1 VAPDPRNRV
10 NATGV
15 GASIVRPDAIAKVRG
30 EFEFATDL
38 RAAGMLWGATL
49 RSPHP
54 LARILRVDLTPAK
67 RIPGVRAVL
76 GAWDVPVNRFGAVN
90 KDTPV
95 LADDMVR
102 YVGEP
107 VAIVAAET
115 PALARQAIDAIVV
128 SYEPMRPVTDALEA
142 LAAGHVYRHVSVTH
156 GDPDIEGEVQA
167 EGEYLTPRQDHSFLA
182 PDAGL
187 ARPDGRGGVE
197 VIGASQW
204 VHADREQIAACLALP
219 EEKVLVVN
227 SGIGGSFGGRV
238 SMTWQVH
245 GALLALHTGR
255 PVKFV
260 YSRRETFL
268 ARYHRHPSRIWL
280 RHHANRDGSIVK
292 LEARILLEDG
302 PYSHTAAAGIGNSCS
317 LIQGPY
323 SVPNAA
329 IEGWAVA
336 TNNGMCGSMR
346 GFGVVEPIFAC
357 ESNMDRLAR
366 TLGMDGA
373 ELRRRNLIK
382 SGDTWTFR
390 QVQDRPAPVSEL
402 VDLCQAMPLPPV
414 PPADESISERA
425 GLPGGVATPTRRRH
439 VRRGVGLA
447 AAVKNTCF
455 SEGCPVNST
464 ALLTLQNGIATVDC
478 AAAEV
483 GQGFVAIAIQI
494 VQSTLGVNEVRVA
507 GCDTAMPPA
516 ASTDAQQQTITSG
529 PAIHLAAIRLKER
542 FLEFFGREHGLDA
555 TTLDIQ
561 DDFVVSRQ
569 GDRLAAVAE
578 AAMGLVFRA
587 TERFDQRTTRPV
599 DDPHAPEP
607 VHVALSFSANRCVV
621 DVDAELGLARVVQMD
636 VVQDA
641 GRVAHPALALGQVT
655 GGSLMGLGF
664 ALSESLDY
672 RDGRPVNGD
681 WRDYHLPRMTD
692 APVVNCRFVESP
704 GPGIPFGFNGI
715 GEMPHV
721 QAPAAILSALR
732 AATGRDLPAAPATAE
747 RIALIERDT
756 LPMRLSDSAID
767 AFKGPGRA
775 RIGKFL
781 RFQRVEE

>member
-1 VAPDPRNRV
+1 MAPDPRSTG
-10 NATGV
+10 NAAGIGT
-15 GASIVRPDAIAKVRG
+15 SIVRPDAIAKVRG

-38 RAAGMLWGATL
+38 RVAGMLWGATL

-54 LARILRVDLTPAK
+54 LARILKVDLTPAK

-76 GAWDVPVNRFGAVN
+76 GAWDVPVNTFGAVD

-115 PALARQAIDAIVV
+115 PALARQAIDAIMVT
-128 SYEPMRPVTDALEA
+128 YEPMRPVTDALEA
-142 LAAGHVYRHVSVTH
+142 LAAGHVYRHVSITH
-156 GDPDIEGEVQA
+156 GDPDVVGDVQA

-187 ARPDGRGGVE
+187 ARPDGSGGVE

-260 YSRRETFL
+260 YSRREAFL
-268 ARYHRHPSRIWL
+268 ARYHRHPSRIWV
-280 RHHANRDGSIVK
+280 RHHANRDGTLVK

-323 SVPNAA
+323 NVPNAS

-366 TLGMDGA
+366 TLGLAGA
-373 ELRRRNLIK
+373 ELRRRNLIR

-390 QVQDRPAPVSEL
+390 QVQERPAPVSEL

-414 PPADESISERA
+414 PSAEDLSP
-425 GLPGGVATPTRRRH
+425 LPGGVATPTRARH

-464 ALLTLQNGIATVDC
+464 ALVTLRDGIATVDC

-494 VQSTLGVNEVRVA
+494 VRSTLGVSDVRIA
-507 GCDTAMPPA
+507 RCDTAMPPA

-529 PAIHLAAIRLKER
+529 PAIHLAAARLKER
-542 FLEFFGREHGLDA
+542 FLRFFGREHDLDA
-555 TTLDIQ
+555 ETLDIR
-561 DDFVVSRQ
+561 DDFVVSHH
-569 GDRLAAVAE
+569 GDRLAPVAE
-578 AAMGLVFRA
+578 AGMGLVFRA
-587 TERFDQRTTRPV
+587 TERFDQRSTRPV
-599 DDPHAPEP
+599 DAPHVPEP
-607 VHVALSFSANRCVV
+607 VHVALAFSANRCVV
-621 DVDAELGLARVVQMD
+621 DVDVELGLVRVVQID
-636 VVQDA
+636 VAQDA
-641 GRVAHPALALGQVT
+641 GRVVNPALALGQVA
-655 GGSLMGLGF
+655 GGSLMGLGL

-672 RDGRPVNGD
+672 RDGQPLNGD
-681 WRDYHLPRMTD
+681 WRDYRLPRMAD
-692 APVVNCRFVESP
+692 APVVNCSFVERPVS
-704 GPGIPFGFNGI
+704 GIPLGFNGI

-732 AATGRDLPAAPATAE
+732 AATGLDLPQAPATAE
-747 RIALIERDT
+747 RVAPIHSGS

-767 AFKGPGRA
+767 AFKGPGRT

>member
-1 VAPDPRNRV
+1 MAPDPRSTG
-10 NATGV
+10 NAAGIGT
-15 GASIVRPDAIAKVRG
+15 SIVRPDAIAKVRG

-38 RAAGMLWGATL
+38 RVAGMLWGATL

-54 LARILRVDLTPAK
+54 LARILKVDLTPAK

-76 GAWDVPVNRFGAVN
+76 GAWDVPVNTFGAVD

-115 PALARQAIDAIVV
+115 PALARQAIDAIMVT
-128 SYEPMRPVTDALEA
+128 YEPMRPVTDALEA
-142 LAAGHVYRHVSVTH
+142 LAAGHVYRHVSITH
-156 GDPDIEGEVQA
+156 GDPDVVGDVQA

-187 ARPDGRGGVE
+187 ARPDGSGGVE

-260 YSRRETFL
+260 YSRREAFL
-268 ARYHRHPSRIWL
+268 ARYHRHPSRIWV
-280 RHHANRDGSIVK
+280 RHHANRDGTLVK

-323 SVPNAA
+323 NVPNAS

-366 TLGMDGA
+366 TLGLAGA
-373 ELRRRNLIK
+373 ELRRRNLIR

-390 QVQDRPAPVSEL
+390 QVQERPAPVSEL

-414 PPADESISERA
+414 PSAEDLSP
-425 GLPGGVATPTRRRH
+425 LPGGVATPTRARH

-464 ALLTLQNGIATVDC
+464 ALVTLRDGIATVDC

-494 VQSTLGVNEVRVA
+494 VRSTLGVSDVRIA
-507 GCDTAMPPA
+507 RCDTAMPPA

-529 PAIHLAAIRLKER
+529 PAIHLAAARLKER
-542 FLEFFGREHGLDA
+542 FLRFFGREHDLDA
-555 TTLDIQ
+555 ETLDIR
-561 DDFVVSRQ
+561 DDFVVSHH
-569 GDRLAAVAE
+569 GDRLAPVAE
-578 AAMGLVFRA
+578 AGMGLVFRA
-587 TERFDQRTTRPV
+587 TERFDQRSTRPV
-599 DDPHAPEP
+599 DAPHVPEP
-607 VHVALSFSANRCVV
+607 VHVALAFSANRCVV
-621 DVDAELGLARVVQMD
+621 DVDVELGLVRVVQMD
-636 VVQDA
+636 VAQDA
-641 GRVAHPALALGQVT
+641 GRVVNPALALGQVA
-655 GGSLMGLGF
+655 GGSLMGLGL

-672 RDGRPVNGD
+672 RDGQPLNGD
-681 WRDYHLPRMTD
+681 WRDYRLPRMAD
-692 APVVNCRFVESP
+692 APVVNCSFVERPVS
-704 GPGIPFGFNGI
+704 GIPLGFNGI

-732 AATGRDLPAAPATAE
+732 AATGLDLPQAPATAE
-747 RIALIERDT
+747 RVTSIHSDS

-767 AFKGPGRA
+767 AFKGPGRT

>member
-1 VAPDPRNRV
+1 MAPDPRSTG
-10 NATGV
+10 NAAGIGT
-15 GASIVRPDAIAKVRG
+15 SIVRPDAIAKVRG

-38 RAAGMLWGATL
+38 RVAGMLWGATL

-54 LARILRVDLTPAK
+54 LARILKVDLTPAK

-76 GAWDVPVNRFGAVN
+76 GAWDVPVNTFGAVD

-115 PALARQAIDAIVV
+115 PALARQAIDAIMVT
-128 SYEPMRPVTDALEA
+128 YEPMRPVTDALEA
-142 LAAGHVYRHVSVTH
+142 LAAGHVYRHVSITH
-156 GDPDIEGEVQA
+156 GDPDVVGDVQA

-187 ARPDGRGGVE
+187 ARPDGSGGVE

-260 YSRRETFL
+260 YSRREAFL
-268 ARYHRHPSRIWL
+268 ARYHRHPSRIWV
-280 RHHANRDGSIVK
+280 RHHANRDGTLVK

-323 SVPNAA
+323 NVPNAS

-366 TLGMDGA
+366 TLGLAGA
-373 ELRRRNLIK
+373 ELRRRNLIR

-390 QVQDRPAPVSEL
+390 QVQERPAPVSEL

-414 PPADESISERA
+414 PSAEDLSP
-425 GLPGGVATPTRRRH
+425 LPGGVATPTRARH

-464 ALLTLQNGIATVDC
+464 ALVTLRDGIATVDC

-494 VQSTLGVNEVRVA
+494 VRSTLGVSDVRIA
-507 GCDTAMPPA
+507 RCDTAMPPA

-529 PAIHLAAIRLKER
+529 PAIHLAAARLKER
-542 FLEFFGREHGLDA
+542 FLRFFGREHDLDA
-555 TTLDIQ
+555 ETLDIR
-561 DDFVVSRQ
+561 DDFVVSHH
-569 GDRLAAVAE
+569 GDRLAPVAE
-578 AAMGLVFRA
+578 AGMGLVFRA
-587 TERFDQRTTRPV
+587 TERFDQRSTRPV
-599 DDPHAPEP
+599 DAPHVPEP
-607 VHVALSFSANRCVV
+607 VHVALAFSANRCVV
-621 DVDAELGLARVVQMD
+621 DVDVELGLVRVVQID
-636 VVQDA
+636 VAQDA
-641 GRVAHPALALGQVT
+641 GRVVNPALALGQVA
-655 GGSLMGLGF
+655 GGSLMGLGL

-672 RDGRPVNGD
+672 RDGQPLNGD
-681 WRDYHLPRMTD
+681 WRDYRLPRMAD
-692 APVVNCRFVESP
+692 APVVNCSFVERPVS
-704 GPGIPFGFNGI
+704 GIPLGFNGI

-732 AATGRDLPAAPATAE
+732 AATGLDLPQAPATAE
-747 RIALIERDT
+747 RVTSIHSDS

-767 AFKGPGRA
+767 AFKGPGRT

>member
-1 VAPDPRNRV
+1 M
-10 NATGV
+10 
-15 GASIVRPDAIAKVRG
+15 VRPDAIAKVRG

-38 RAAGMLWGATL
+38 RVAGMLWGATL

-54 LARILRVDLTPAK
+54 LARILKVDLTPAK

-76 GAWDVPVNRFGAVN
+76 GAWDVPVNTFGAVD

-115 PALARQAIDAIVV
+115 PALARQAIDAIMVT
-128 SYEPMRPVTDALEA
+128 YEPMRPVTDALEA
-142 LAAGHVYRHVSVTH
+142 LAAGHVYRHVSITH
-156 GDPDIEGEVQA
+156 GDPDVVGDVQA

-187 ARPDGRGGVE
+187 ARPDGSGGVE

-260 YSRRETFL
+260 YSRREAFL
-268 ARYHRHPSRIWL
+268 ARYHRHPSRIWV
-280 RHHANRDGSIVK
+280 RHHANRDGTLVK

-323 SVPNAA
+323 NVPNAS

-366 TLGMDGA
+366 TLGLAGA
-373 ELRRRNLIK
+373 ELRRRNLIR

-390 QVQDRPAPVSEL
+390 QVQERPAPVSEL

-414 PPADESISERA
+414 PSAEDLSP
-425 GLPGGVATPTRRRH
+425 LPGGVATPTRARH

-464 ALLTLQNGIATVDC
+464 ALVTLRDGIATVDC

-494 VQSTLGVNEVRVA
+494 VRSTLGVSDVRIA
-507 GCDTAMPPA
+507 RCDTAMPPA

-529 PAIHLAAIRLKER
+529 PAIHLAAARLKER
-542 FLEFFGREHGLDA
+542 FLRFFGREHDLDA
-555 TTLDIQ
+555 ETLDIR
-561 DDFVVSRQ
+561 DDFVVSHH
-569 GDRLAAVAE
+569 GDRLAPVAE
-578 AAMGLVFRA
+578 AGMGLVFRA
-587 TERFDQRTTRPV
+587 TERFDQRSTRPV
-599 DDPHAPEP
+599 DAPHVPEP
-607 VHVALSFSANRCVV
+607 VHVALAFSANRCVV
-621 DVDAELGLARVVQMD
+621 DVDVELGLVRVVQMD
-636 VVQDA
+636 VAQDA
-641 GRVAHPALALGQVT
+641 GRVVNPALALGQVA
-655 GGSLMGLGF
+655 GGSLMGLGL

-672 RDGRPVNGD
+672 RDGQPLNGD
-681 WRDYHLPRMTD
+681 WRDYRLPRMAD
-692 APVVNCRFVESP
+692 APVVNCSFVERPVS
-704 GPGIPFGFNGI
+704 GIPLGFNGI

-732 AATGRDLPAAPATAE
+732 AATGLDLPQAPATAE
-747 RIALIERDT
+747 RVTSIHSDS

-767 AFKGPGRA
+767 AFKGPGRT

>member
-1 VAPDPRNRV
+1 M
-10 NATGV
+10 
-15 GASIVRPDAIAKVRG
+15 VRPDAIAKVRG
-30 EFEFATDL
+30 EFEFATDV
-38 RAAGMLWGATL
+38 RAPGMLWGATL

-54 LARILRVDLTPAK
+54 LARIRKVDLTPAK

-76 GAWDVPVNRFGAVN
+76 GAWDVPVNTFGAVN

-107 VAIVAAET
+107 VAIVAADT
-115 PALARQAIDAIVV
+115 PALARQAIDAIAVA
-128 SYEPMRPVTDALEA
+128 YEPMRPVTDALEA
-142 LAAGHVYRHVSVTH
+142 LAAGHVYRHVSITH
-156 GDPDIEGEVQA
+156 GDPDAVGEVQA

-187 ARPDGRGGVE
+187 ARPDGSGGVE

-268 ARYHRHPSRIWL
+268 ARYHRHPSRIWV
-280 RHHANRDGSIVK
+280 RHHANRDGILVK

-323 SVPNAA
+323 NVPNAS

-366 TLGMDGA
+366 TLGLAGA
-373 ELRRRNLIK
+373 ELRRRNLIR

-390 QVQDRPAPVSEL
+390 QVQERPASVSEL

-414 PPADESISERA
+414 PSAEDPSP
-425 GLPGGVATPTRRRH
+425 LPGGVATPTRARH

-464 ALLTLQNGIATVDC
+464 ALVTLRDGIATVDC

-494 VQSTLGVNEVRVA
+494 VRSTLGVSDVRIA
-507 GCDTAMPPA
+507 RCDTAMPPA

-529 PAIHLAAIRLKER
+529 PAIHLAAARLKER
-542 FLEFFGREHGLDA
+542 FLRFFGREHDLDA
-555 TTLDIQ
+555 ETLDIR
-561 DDFVVSRQ
+561 DDFVVSHH
-569 GDRLAAVAE
+569 GDRLAPVAE
-578 AAMGLVFRA
+578 AGMGLVFRA
-587 TERFDQRTTRPV
+587 TERFDQRSTRPV
-599 DDPHAPEP
+599 DAPHVPEP
-607 VHVALSFSANRCVV
+607 VHVALAFSANRCVV
-621 DVDAELGLARVVQMD
+621 DVDVELGLVRVVQMD
-636 VVQDA
+636 VAQDA
-641 GRVAHPALALGQVT
+641 GRVVNPALALGQVA
-655 GGSLMGLGF
+655 GGSLMGLGL

-672 RDGRPVNGD
+672 RDGQPLNGD
-681 WRDYHLPRMTD
+681 WRDYRLPRMAD
-692 APVVNCRFVESP
+692 APVVNCSFVERPVS
-704 GPGIPFGFNGI
+704 GIPLGFNGI

-732 AATGRDLPAAPATAE
+732 AATGLDLPQAPATAE
-747 RIALIERDT
+747 RVAPIHSGS

-767 AFKGPGRA
+767 AFKGPGST

>member
-1 VAPDPRNRV
+1 M
-10 NATGV
+10 
-15 GASIVRPDAIAKVRG
+15 VRPDAIAKVRG
-30 EFEFATDL
+30 EFEFATDV
-38 RAAGMLWGATL
+38 RAPGMLWGATL

-54 LARILRVDLTPAK
+54 LARILKVDLTPAK

-76 GAWDVPVNRFGAVN
+76 GAWDVPVNTFGAVN

-102 YVGEP
+102 YVGES
-107 VAIVAAET
+107 VAIVAADT
-115 PALARQAIDAIVV
+115 PALARQAIDAIAVA
-128 SYEPMRPVTDALEA
+128 YEPMRPVTDALEA
-142 LAAGHVYRHVSVTH
+142 LASGHVYRHVSITH
-156 GDPDIEGEVQA
+156 GDPDIVGEVQA

-187 ARPDGRGGVE
+187 ARPDGSGGVE

-204 VHADREQIAACLALP
+204 VHADREQIAMCLALP

-268 ARYHRHPSRIWL
+268 ARYHRHPSRIWV
-280 RHHANRDGSIVK
+280 RHHANRDGTLVK

-323 SVPNAA
+323 NVPNAA

-346 GFGVVEPIFAC
+346 GFGVVEPMFAC

-366 TLGMDGA
+366 LLGLEGV

-382 SGDTWTFR
+382 TGDTWTFR
-390 QVQDRPAPVSEL
+390 QVQERPAPLSEL
-402 VDLCQAMPLPPV
+402 VDLCQTVPLPPV
-414 PPADESISERA
+414 PPLDQPGPLRVA
-425 GLPGGVATPTRRRH
+425 LPGGIATPTRHRH
-439 VRRGVGLA
+439 VRRGIGLA

-464 ALLTLQNGIATVDC
+464 ALVTLRDGIATVDC

-483 GQGFVAIAIQI
+483 GQGFVAVAIQI
-494 VQSTLGVNEVRVA
+494 VQSTLGVSDVRVTR
-507 GCDTAMPPA
+507 CDTAMPPA

-529 PAIHLAAIRLKER
+529 PAIHLAATRLKER
-542 FLEFFGREHGLDA
+542 FLQFFGREHGLDA
-555 TTLDIQ
+555 ATLDIR
-561 DDFVVSRQ
+561 DDFVVSHQ
-569 GDRLAAVAE
+569 GDRLASVAE
-578 AAMGLVFRA
+578 GGMGLAFRA
-587 TERFDQRTTRPV
+587 TERFDQRSTRPV
-599 DDPHAPEP
+599 DDPHALEP

-621 DVDAELGLARVVQMD
+621 DVDVELGLVRVVQMD
-636 VVQDA
+636 VAQDA
-641 GRVAHPALALGQVT
+641 GRVANPALALGQVA
-655 GGSLMGLGF
+655 GGSLMGLGL
-664 ALSESLDY
+664 ALSESLEY
-672 RDGRPVNGD
+672 RGGLPLNGD
-681 WRDYHLPRMTD
+681 WRDYRLPRMAD
-692 APVVNCRFVESP
+692 APVVNCRFVERP
-704 GPGIPFGFNGI
+704 VPGIPFGFNGI

-721 QAPAAILSALR
+721 QAPAAILSAVR
-732 AATGRDLPAAPATAE
+732 AATGLDLPQAPATAE
-747 RIALIERDT
+747 RVGLSDRNPV
-756 LPMRLSDSAID
+756 PMRLSDSAID
-767 AFKGPGRA
+767 AATEPGRA

-781 RFQRVEE
+781 RFQRIEE